1 MSNTQTLSGEFKNY
15 FSHPIRWFSLSW
27 SLLLLVPFLPSPAAS
42 IGTGSNWRVSLA
54 AAVLF
59 GLCLAGFIW
68 RKASAAKLT
77 AAFTQKEIIF
87 LILPCASFI
96 IWSAISCFWA
106 QSWKLAAFHTAVWC
120 SYLVFY
126 FLIRQKNECRSF
138 FQITFYVLGAVF
150 WIIALPC
157 IIEYFLVTNTD
168 VRTDI
173 GIRYAKFAEIF
184 NTLLPLFLAFSL
196 KLRKK
201 QFLLC
206 SATVLLGWLLVIS
219 SLSRAALL
227 VCLFSTLMFAA
238 ACFLTKQNKQT
249 RKRVAA
255 FLLILITLTLAT
267 QFIPSKSITVVQRT
281 VSGEANESSSVRPLC
296 AFVALEMFKDNWIT
310 GVGADNFGL
319 HFTEYRARFGEQNPQ
334 MAAQFEVEDVLPE
347 RAHNEY
353 FQVFSELGIVGGALF
368 CFLLFGIFRLFW
380 TAFRRRNKISPI
392 AIGALI
398 GITGFLLSS
407 LVTSYSFRVMQNGL
421 VFFFV
426 LAVASKALLA
436 REVIEKPERQF
447 VFSPQIGRAFAAF
460 GIAVCFGLFALS
472 ITRAGAV
479 FYVNEAGQTE
489 SVEEAMRL
497 YDKAAYLDS
506 DNAASFYFQGIRL
519 LNENRASEAVLL
531 LQTAMERGITATAAY
546 SYLATAQILNGDML
560 AAETTMREAVKVYP
574 RSTFARMRYAALL
587 QKNGKEDLSV
597 EQRRIAL
604 GFNERQARGWWN
616 LITEGGTKAMFRARA
631 NENIM
636 APGGLKPENAVL
648 AFLNERELVYPE
660 ERTQF
665 APQY

>member
-1 MSNTQTLSGEFKNY
+1 MSNTQTLSEFKNY

-42 IGTGSNWRVSLA
+42 IGTGSNWRISLA
-54 AAVLF
+54 AAILF
-59 GLCLAGFIW
+59 GICLAGFIW
-68 RKASAAKLT
+68 QKALVARLT

-87 LILPCASFI
+87 LIFPCASFT

-126 FLIRQKNECRSF
+126 FLIRQTNEQSSF
-138 FQITFYVLGAVF
+138 SRITFYTLGAVI
-150 WIIALPC
+150 WVIALPGV
-157 IIEYFLVTNTD
+157 IEYFLVTNKE
-168 VRTDI
+168 VITDI
-173 GIRYAKFAEIF
+173 GIRYSKFAETF

-206 SATVLLGWLLVIS
+206 SATVLLGWLLIIS
-219 SLSRAALL
+219 SLSRTALL
-227 VCLFSTLMFAA
+227 VCLFSTLMFAV

-267 QFIPSKSITVVQRT
+267 QFLPSKTITVVERA

-296 AFVALEMFKDNWIT
+296 AFVALEMFKDNWLT

-319 HFTEYRARFGEQNPQ
+319 HFTEYRAKFGEQNPR
-334 MAAQFEVEDVLPE
+334 MAAQFAVEDVLPE

-353 FQVFSELGIVGGALF
+353 FQVFSELGIIGGALF

-426 LAVASKALLA
+426 LAIASKALLG

-460 GIAVCFGLFALS
+460 GIAACFGLFALS
-472 ITRAGAV
+472 ITRATAV
-479 FYVNEAGQTE
+479 FYVNEAGRTE
-489 SVEEAMRL
+489 SLEEAVRL

-506 DNAASFYFQGIRL
+506 DNAAAFYFQGIRL

-546 SYLATAQILNGDML
+546 SYLATAQILDGDTL

-587 QKNGKEDLSV
+587 QKNGKEDLSA

-604 GFNERQARGWWN
+604 EFNERQAQGWWN

-636 APGGLKPENAVL
+636 EPGGLKPENAIF
-648 AFLNERELVYPE
+648 AILNERELVYPE
-660 ERTQF
+660 ERAQF
-665 APQY
+665 APQN

>member
-1 MSNTQTLSGEFKNY
+1 MK
-15 FSHPIRWFSLSW
+15 HPLGWFSLSW
-27 SLLLLVPFLPSPAAS
+27 SLLLLVPFIPSPAAS

-59 GLCLAGFIW
+59 GLCLAGFIR
-68 RKASAAKLT
+68 RKASVAKLT

-126 FLIRQKNECRSF
+126 FLIRQTNEQRSF

-173 GIRYAKFAEIF
+173 GIRYAKFAETF

-196 KLRKK
+196 KLRNK

-219 SLSRAALL
+219 SLSRTALL
-227 VCLFSTLMFAA
+227 VCLFSTLIFAA
-238 ACFLTKQNKQT
+238 ACFLTKQNKQI

-267 QFIPSKSITVVQRT
+267 QFLPSTGKSITVVQRT

-296 AFVALEMFKDNWIT
+296 AFVALEMFKDNWLT

-319 HFTEYRARFGEQNPQ
+319 HFTEYRAKFGEQNPR
-334 MAAQFEVEDVLPE
+334 MAAQFAVEDVLPE

-353 FQVFSELGIVGGALF
+353 FQVFSELGIIGGALF

-398 GITGFLLSS
+398 GIMGFLLSS

-426 LAVASKALLA
+426 LAIASKALLA

-460 GIAVCFGLFALS
+460 GIAVCFSLFALS
-472 ITRAGAV
+472 ITRATAV
-479 FYVNEAGQTE
+479 FYLNKADQTE
-489 SVEEAMRL
+489 SLEEAIRL
-497 YDKAAYLDS
+497 YEKAAYFDS
-506 DNAASFYFQGIRL
+506 DNAAAFYFQGIRL
-519 LNENRASEAVLL
+519 LKEKRASEAALL
-531 LQTAMERGITATAAY
+531 LQTAMEGGITATAAY
-546 SYLATAQILNGDML
+546 SYLATAQILDGDTL

-587 QKNGKEDLSV
+587 QKNGKEDLSA
-597 EQRRIAL
+597 EQRQIAL
-604 GFNERQARGWWN
+604 EFNEKQAQGWWN

-636 APGGLKPENAVL
+636 EPGGLKPENAIF
-648 AFLNERELVYPE
+648 AILNERELVYPE
-660 ERTQF
+660 ERAQF
-665 APQY
+665 APQN